1 MLCKLKFFGEQRRG
15 IHMSEVVPNEQVYKG
30 NFPSMDENRTQCDC
44 IRVKHDFRGEKGRIA
59 NTHQKRIFSL
69 HSGQ

>member
-1 MLCKLKFFGEQRRG
+1 
-15 IHMSEVVPNEQVYKG
+15 MSEVVPNEQVYKG

-44 IRVKHDFRGEKGRIA
+44 IRIKHDFRGEKGRIA

-69 HSGQ
+69 HSGE